1 MNLKFKDKEIFDLIN
16 EERKR
21 QNNGI
26 ELIASENFTSE
37 SVLEALGSILVNKYS
52 EGQVGKRYYGGNQVI
67 DKIEQLCKDRAL
79 KAFGLNENDW
89 DVNVQTYSGSIANMA
104 VYNGL
109 LNVHDRI
116 MGLDLP
122 SGGHLS
128 HGYYT
133 SKFKI
138 SATSKF
144 FESLPYSVNKNGF
157 IDYDELEKMVKI
169 YKPKLLIVG
178 ASAYPRDYDYKR
190 FREIAD
196 INKSYLMCDMAHYS
210 GLVVTKE
217 CNNPFEYCDVV
228 TTTTHKT
235 LRGPRGAMIFYK
247 EELKQKID
255 MSVFPGLQGGP
266 HNNKIASIAVQ
277 MKECMKDDFKEYIKQ
292 VKRNAKYLAKYL
304 MEHDIKIMTN
314 GTDNHLLLISL
325 KNKGLSGS
333 KVEKVCELVDISLN
347 KNTIVGDKSAFS
359 PSGIRIGTPAMTTRG
374 CKEKHMEII
383 GDFLI
388 EVIELCQK
396 IQKEC
401 KTKLLREFNT
411 VIHNKYMKKI
421 NEIKNKVNNFSNEL
435 KRI

>member
-1 MNLKFKDKEIFDLIN
+1 MDLKYQDEEIYNLIYD
-16 EERKR
+16 ERTR
-21 QNNGI
+21 QNEGI
-26 ELIASENFTSE
+26 ELIASENFTSDA
-37 SVLEALGSILVNKYS
+37 VLEALGSILVNKYS

-79 KAFGLNENDW
+79 KAFRLNNKEW
-89 DVNVQTYSGSIANMA
+89 DVNVQPYSGSVANMA

-133 SKFKI
+133 SKTKI

-144 FESLPYSVNKNGF
+144 FESLPYSVNKDGLL
-157 IDYDELEKMVKI
+157 DYDELEKMVRI

-196 INKSYLMCDMAHYS
+196 INNSYLMCDMAHFA
-210 GLVVTKE
+210 GLVVTE
-217 CNNPFEYCDVV
+217 LCNNPFEYCDVV

-247 EELKQKID
+247 KELKTQID

-266 HNNKIASIAVQ
+266 HNNKIAAIAVQ
-277 MKECMKDDFKEYIKQ
+277 MNECITDDFKEYMIQ
-292 VKRNAKYLAKYL
+292 VKTNAKYLAEYL
-304 MEHDIKIMTN
+304 MKNGIKVMTN

-347 KNTIVGDKSAFS
+347 KNTIVGDKSALS
-359 PSGIRIGTPAMTTRG
+359 PSGIRIGTPAMTTRR
-374 CKEKHMEII
+374 CKVKHMEII
-383 GDFLI
+383 G
-388 EVIELCQK
+388 
-396 IQKEC
+396 
-401 KTKLLREFNT
+401 KLLLDVIDLCCYIQEKSKSKLMKVFN
-411 VIHNKYMKKI
+411 NELNNYKKEI
-421 NEIKNKVNNFSNEL
+421 NDIKKKVNSFTNEL
-435 KRI
+435 RRI